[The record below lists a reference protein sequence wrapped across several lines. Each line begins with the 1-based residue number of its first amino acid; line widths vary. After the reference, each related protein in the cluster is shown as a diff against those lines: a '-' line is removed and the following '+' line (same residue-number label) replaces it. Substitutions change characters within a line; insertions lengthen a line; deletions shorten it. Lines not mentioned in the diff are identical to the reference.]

1 MKTKITEISLFY
13 CSNSLSSD
21 DISSLQQKISDIR
34 LKTISLPCSGKVN
47 LLYLLKAIETCSDGV
62 LLAGCEIGTCK
73 YLQGNFRAKKRIGS
87 VDEILVEAGLDKGL
101 VEFVSLADKDKINM
115 LTSALNNLA
124 VKIKQEEVQ
133 R

>member
-73 YLQGNFRAKKRIGS
+73 YLQGNFRAKKESDLWMR
-87 VDEILVEAGLDKGL
+87 
-101 VEFVSLADKDKINM
+101 SLSKPVWIKD
-115 LTSALNNLA
+115 LLNS
-124 VKIKQEEVQ
+124 
-133 R
+133 